1 VTAPV
6 ASATSI
12 NSSGANDPRARRGGK
27 KRKVEWKAY
36 LYILPAFVLF
46 AVFLG
51 VPAVQTAQYSL
62 FKWNGIG
69 PSTWVGLQNYA
80 ELFTDSVLRSSFLH
94 AGVLIFFYAVIP
106 LVLALFLTAIISRGA
121 NLRGMSVFR
130 TLLFLPQ
137 VVASVVVATIWV
149 AIYSPDGLINQ
160 LLRLV
165 GLGSLT
171 RAWLGDFDTA
181 LPAVGIIGSW
191 LGIGLCLVLFLSGVA
206 NIQPE
211 LFEAARIDG
220 AGPVGEF
227 FSITLPA
234 LRGQIA
240 GGLDANR
247 GGGVED
253 VRPGLHHDPRRSRH
267 EHHAAGVR
275 GVQPGLQHRQ
285 GRFGGGRRDRADSA
299 HPGCHGAD
307 PEDPTGRGRMKANLR
322 GARGVSLR
330 E

>member
-1 VTAPV
+1 MD
-6 ASATSI
+6 
-12 NSSGANDPRARRGGK
+12 SSGANDLRARRGGK
-27 KRKVEWKAY
+27 KRKMEWKAY

-80 ELFTDSVLRSSFLH
+80 DLFSDSVLRSSFLH

-121 NLRGMSVFR
+121 NLRGMSMFR

-137 VVASVVVATIWV
+137 VVASVVVATTWV
-149 AIYSPDGLINQ
+149 AIYSPNGLINQ

-165 GLGSLT
+165 GLDSLT

-181 LPAVGIIGSW
+181 LPAVGIVGSW

-211 LFEAARIDG
+211 LFEAARMDG

-240 GGLDANR
+240 VALTLTVVAALKTFDLVYITTR
-247 GGGVED
+247 GGPGTSTTLPAFEAYNRAFNTGKVGSAAAVAIVLTALILGVT
-253 VRPGLHHDPRRSRH
+253 VLIQK
-267 EHHAAGVR
+267 
-275 GVQPGLQHRQ
+275 VQP
-285 GRFGGGRRDRADSA
+285 D
-299 HPGCHGAD
+299 
-307 PEDPTGRGRMKANLR
+307 E
-322 GARGVSLR
+322 V

>member
-6 ASATSI
+6 ASATSV

-80 ELFTDSVLRSSFLH
+80 DLFSDSVLRSSFLH

-121 NLRGMSVFR
+121 NLRGMSLFR

-137 VVASVVVATIWV
+137 VVASVVVATTWV
-149 AIYSPDGLINQ
+149 AIYSPNGLINQ

-165 GLGSLT
+165 GLDSLT

-181 LPAVGIIGSW
+181 LPAVGIVGSW

-211 LFEAARIDG
+211 LFEAARMDG

-240 GGLDANR
+240 VALTLTVVAALKTFDLVYITTR
-247 GGGVED
+247 GGPGTSTTLPAFEAYNRAFNTGKVGSAAAVAIVLTALILGVT
-253 VRPGLHHDPRRSRH
+253 VLIQK
-267 EHHAAGVR
+267 
-275 GVQPGLQHRQ
+275 VQP
-285 GRFGGGRRDRADSA
+285 D
-299 HPGCHGAD
+299 
-307 PEDPTGRGRMKANLR
+307 E
-322 GARGVSLR
+322 V

>member
-1 VTAPV
+1 MTAPV
-6 ASATSI
+6 ASATI
-12 NSSGANDPRARRGGK
+12 VDSSGARNSRARRTGK
-27 KRKVEWKAY
+27 KRKVQWKAY

-51 VPAVQTAQYSL
+51 RPAVQTVQYSL
-62 FKWNGIG
+62 YQWNGIG

-80 ELFTDSVLRSSFLH
+80 ELFTDPVLRSSFLH

-106 LVLALFLTAIISRGA
+106 IVVALFLTSIISRGA
-121 NLRGMSVFR
+121 NLKGMSLFR
-130 TLLFLPQ
+130 TMLFLPQ

-149 AIYSPDGLINQ
+149 AIYSPDGLLNQ

-165 GLGSLT
+165 GLDSLT
-171 RAWLGDFDTA
+171 RAWLGDFSTA
-181 LPAVGIIGSW
+181 LPAVGLIGSW

-240 GGLDANR
+240 VALTLTVVAALKTFDLVYITTR
-247 GGGVED
+247 GGPGTSTTLPAFEAYNRAFNTGKVGSAAAVAILLTAIILIITVLIQKIQPDEVE
-253 VRPGLHHDPRRSRH
+253 
-267 EHHAAGVR
+267 
-275 GVQPGLQHRQ
+275 
-285 GRFGGGRRDRADSA
+285 
-299 HPGCHGAD
+299 
-307 PEDPTGRGRMKANLR
+307 
-322 GARGVSLR
+322 
-330 E
+330 

>member
-1 VTAPV
+1 MTAPV
-6 ASATSI
+6 ASATSV

-80 ELFTDSVLRSSFLH
+80 DLFSDSVLRSSFLH

-121 NLRGMSVFR
+121 NLRGMSLFR

-137 VVASVVVATIWV
+137 VVASVVVATTWV
-149 AIYSPDGLINQ
+149 AIYSPNGLINQ

-165 GLGSLT
+165 GLDSLT

-181 LPAVGIIGSW
+181 LPAVGIVGSW

-211 LFEAARIDG
+211 LFEAARMDG

-240 GGLDANR
+240 VALTLTVVAALKTFDLVYITTR
-247 GGGVED
+247 GGPGTSTTLPAFEAYNRAFNTGKVGSAAAVAIVLTALILGVT
-253 VRPGLHHDPRRSRH
+253 VLIQK
-267 EHHAAGVR
+267 
-275 GVQPGLQHRQ
+275 VQP
-285 GRFGGGRRDRADSA
+285 D
-299 HPGCHGAD
+299 
-307 PEDPTGRGRMKANLR
+307 E
-322 GARGVSLR
+322 V

>member
-6 ASATSI
+6 ASATSV
-12 NSSGANDPRARRGGK
+12 NSSGANDPRARRGGR

-62 FKWNGIG
+62 FRWNGIG

-106 LVLALFLTAIISRGA
+106 VVLALFLTAIISRGA
-121 NLRGMSVFR
+121 NLRGMSLFR

-137 VVASVVVATIWV
+137 VVASVVVATTWV
-149 AIYSPDGLINQ
+149 AIYSPDGLSNQ

-165 GLGSLT
+165 GLDSLT

-181 LPAVGIIGSW
+181 LPAVGIVGSW

-240 GGLDANR
+240 VALTLTVVAALKTFDLVYITTR
-247 GGGVED
+247 GGPGTSTTLPAFEAYNRAFNTGKVGSAAAVAILLTAIILIVTVLIQKIQPDEVE
-253 VRPGLHHDPRRSRH
+253 
-267 EHHAAGVR
+267 
-275 GVQPGLQHRQ
+275 
-285 GRFGGGRRDRADSA
+285 
-299 HPGCHGAD
+299 
-307 PEDPTGRGRMKANLR
+307 
-322 GARGVSLR
+322 
-330 E
+330 

>member
-6 ASATSI
+6 ASATSV
-12 NSSGANDPRARRGGK
+12 NPSGANHPRARRGGK

-46 AVFLG
+46 VVFLG

-106 LVLALFLTAIISRGA
+106 LLLALFLTAIISRGA
-121 NLRGMSVFR
+121 NLKGMSLFR

-137 VVASVVVATIWV
+137 VVASVVVATTWV
-149 AIYSPDGLINQ
+149 AIYSPNGLLNQ
-160 LLRLV
+160 LLRLL
-165 GLGSLT
+165 GLDSLT

-181 LPAVGIIGSW
+181 LPAVGIVGSW

-240 GGLDANR
+240 VALTLTVVAALKTFDLVYITTR
-247 GGGVED
+247 GGPGTSTTLPAFEAYNRAFNTGKVGSAAAVAIVLTALILGVT
-253 VRPGLHHDPRRSRH
+253 VLIQKI
-267 EHHAAGVR
+267 
-275 GVQPGLQHRQ
+275 QP
-285 GRFGGGRRDRADSA
+285 D
-299 HPGCHGAD
+299 
-307 PEDPTGRGRMKANLR
+307 E
-322 GARGVSLR
+322 V

>member
-1 VTAPV
+1 M
-6 ASATSI
+6 
-12 NSSGANDPRARRGGK
+12 
-27 KRKVEWKAY
+27 EWKAY

-80 ELFTDSVLRSSFLH
+80 DLFSDSVLRSSFLH

-121 NLRGMSVFR
+121 NLRGMSLFR

-137 VVASVVVATIWV
+137 VVASVVVATTWV
-149 AIYSPDGLINQ
+149 AIYSPNGLINQ

-165 GLGSLT
+165 GLDSLT

-181 LPAVGIIGSW
+181 LPAVGIVGSW

-211 LFEAARIDG
+211 LFEAARMDG

-240 GGLDANR
+240 VALTLTVVAALKTFDLVYITTR
-247 GGGVED
+247 GGPGTSTTLPAFEAYNRAFNTGKVGSAAAVAIVLTALILGVT
-253 VRPGLHHDPRRSRH
+253 VLIQK
-267 EHHAAGVR
+267 
-275 GVQPGLQHRQ
+275 VQP
-285 GRFGGGRRDRADSA
+285 D
-299 HPGCHGAD
+299 
-307 PEDPTGRGRMKANLR
+307 E
-322 GARGVSLR
+322 V

>member
-1 VTAPV
+1 
-6 ASATSI
+6 
-12 NSSGANDPRARRGGK
+12 
-27 KRKVEWKAY
+27 VEWKAY

-240 GGLDANR
+240 VALTLTVVAALKTFDLVYITTR
-247 GGGVED
+247 GGPGTSTTLPAFEAYNRAFNTGKVGSAAAVAIVLTALILGVT
-253 VRPGLHHDPRRSRH
+253 VLIQKI
-267 EHHAAGVR
+267 
-275 GVQPGLQHRQ
+275 QP
-285 GRFGGGRRDRADSA
+285 D
-299 HPGCHGAD
+299 
-307 PEDPTGRGRMKANLR
+307 E
-322 GARGVSLR
+322 V

>member
-1 VTAPV
+1 MTAPV
-6 ASATSI
+6 ASATSV

-106 LVLALFLTAIISRGA
+106 VVLALFLTSIISRGA

-137 VVASVVVATIWV
+137 VVASVVVATTWV
-149 AIYSPDGLINQ
+149 AIYSPDGLSNQ

-181 LPAVGIIGSW
+181 LPAVGIVGSW

-240 GGLDANR
+240 VALTLTVVAALKTFDLVYITTR
-247 GGGVED
+247 GGPGTSTTLPAFEAYNRAFNTGKVGSAAAVAILLTAIILIVTVLIQKIQPDEVE
-253 VRPGLHHDPRRSRH
+253 
-267 EHHAAGVR
+267 
-275 GVQPGLQHRQ
+275 
-285 GRFGGGRRDRADSA
+285 
-299 HPGCHGAD
+299 
-307 PEDPTGRGRMKANLR
+307 
-322 GARGVSLR
+322 
-330 E
+330 

>member
-1 VTAPV
+1 M
-6 ASATSI
+6 
-12 NSSGANDPRARRGGK
+12 
-27 KRKVEWKAY
+27 EWKAY

-62 FKWNGIG
+62 FRWNGIG

-106 LVLALFLTAIISRGA
+106 VVLALFLTAIISRGA
-121 NLRGMSVFR
+121 NLRGMSLFR

-137 VVASVVVATIWV
+137 VVASVVVATTWV
-149 AIYSPDGLINQ
+149 AIYSPDGLSNQ

-165 GLGSLT
+165 GLDSLT

-181 LPAVGIIGSW
+181 LPAVGIVGSW

-240 GGLDANR
+240 VALTLTVVAALKTFDLVYITTR
-247 GGGVED
+247 GG
-253 VRPGLHHDPRRSRH
+253 PGTSTTLPAFEAYNRAFNTGKVGSA
-267 EHHAAGVR
+267 AAGAILLTAIILIVT
-275 GVQPGLQHRQ
+275 VLIQKIQP
-285 GRFGGGRRDRADSA
+285 D
-299 HPGCHGAD
+299 
-307 PEDPTGRGRMKANLR
+307 E
-322 GARGVSLR
+322 V

>member
-6 ASATSI
+6 ASATSV

-27 KRKVEWKAY
+27 KRKIEWKAY

-46 AVFLG
+46 VVFLG

-62 FKWNGIG
+62 FRWNGIG

-106 LVLALFLTAIISRGA
+106 VVLALFLTAIISRGA

-130 TLLFLPQ
+130 TMLFLPQ
-137 VVASVVVATIWV
+137 VVASVVVATTWV
-149 AIYSPDGLINQ
+149 AIYSPEGLSNQ

-240 GGLDANR
+240 VALTLTVVAALKTFDLVYITTR
-247 GGGVED
+247 GGPGTSTTLPAFEAYNRAFNTGKVGSAAAVAILLTAIILIVTVLIQKIQPDEVE
-253 VRPGLHHDPRRSRH
+253 
-267 EHHAAGVR
+267 
-275 GVQPGLQHRQ
+275 
-285 GRFGGGRRDRADSA
+285 
-299 HPGCHGAD
+299 
-307 PEDPTGRGRMKANLR
+307 
-322 GARGVSLR
+322 
-330 E
+330 

>member
-1 VTAPV
+1 MTAPV
-6 ASATSI
+6 ASATSV

-62 FKWNGIG
+62 FRWNGIG

-106 LVLALFLTAIISRGA
+106 VVLALFLTAIISRGA
-121 NLRGMSVFR
+121 NLRGMSLFR

-137 VVASVVVATIWV
+137 VVASVVVATTWV
-149 AIYSPDGLINQ
+149 AIYSPDGLSNQ

-165 GLGSLT
+165 GLDSLT

-181 LPAVGIIGSW
+181 LPAVGIVGSW

-240 GGLDANR
+240 VALTLTVVAALKTFDLVYITTR
-247 GGGVED
+247 GGPGTSTTLPAFEAYNRAFNTGKVGSAAAVAILLTAIILIVTVLIQKIQPDEVE
-253 VRPGLHHDPRRSRH
+253 
-267 EHHAAGVR
+267 
-275 GVQPGLQHRQ
+275 
-285 GRFGGGRRDRADSA
+285 
-299 HPGCHGAD
+299 
-307 PEDPTGRGRMKANLR
+307 
-322 GARGVSLR
+322 
-330 E
+330 

>member
-1 VTAPV
+1 M
-6 ASATSI
+6 
-12 NSSGANDPRARRGGK
+12 
-27 KRKVEWKAY
+27 EWKAY

-62 FKWNGIG
+62 FRWNGIG

-106 LVLALFLTAIISRGA
+106 VVLALFLTAIISRGA

-130 TLLFLPQ
+130 TMLFLPQ
-137 VVASVVVATIWV
+137 VVASVVVATAWV
-149 AIYSPDGLINQ
+149 AIYSPDGLSNQ

-181 LPAVGIIGSW
+181 LPAVGIVGSW

-240 GGLDANR
+240 VALTLTVVAALKTFDLVYITTR
-247 GGGVED
+247 GGPGTSTTLPAFEAYNRAFNTGKVGSAAAVAILLTAIILIVTVLIQKIQPDEVE
-253 VRPGLHHDPRRSRH
+253 
-267 EHHAAGVR
+267 
-275 GVQPGLQHRQ
+275 
-285 GRFGGGRRDRADSA
+285 
-299 HPGCHGAD
+299 
-307 PEDPTGRGRMKANLR
+307 
-322 GARGVSLR
+322 
-330 E
+330 

>member
-1 VTAPV
+1 M
-6 ASATSI
+6 
-12 NSSGANDPRARRGGK
+12 
-27 KRKVEWKAY
+27 EWKAY

-62 FKWNGIG
+62 FRWNGIG

-106 LVLALFLTAIISRGA
+106 VVLALFLTAIISRGA
-121 NLRGMSVFR
+121 NLRGMSMFR
-130 TLLFLPQ
+130 TVLFLPQ
-137 VVASVVVATIWV
+137 VVASVVVATTWV
-149 AIYSPDGLINQ
+149 AIYSPDGLSNQ

-165 GLGSLT
+165 GLDSLT

-181 LPAVGIIGSW
+181 LPAVGIVGSW

-240 GGLDANR
+240 VALTLTVVAALKTFDLVYITTR
-247 GGGVED
+247 GGPGTSTTLPAFEAYNRAFNTGKVGSAAAVAILLTAIILIVTVLIQKIQPDEVE
-253 VRPGLHHDPRRSRH
+253 
-267 EHHAAGVR
+267 
-275 GVQPGLQHRQ
+275 
-285 GRFGGGRRDRADSA
+285 
-299 HPGCHGAD
+299 
-307 PEDPTGRGRMKANLR
+307 
-322 GARGVSLR
+322 
-330 E
+330 

>member
-1 VTAPV
+1 MTAPV
-6 ASATSI
+6 ASATSV
-12 NSSGANDPRARRGGK
+12 NSPGANDPRARRGGK
-27 KRKVEWKAY
+27 KRKVQWKAY

-51 VPAVQTAQYSL
+51 VPALQTAQYSL

-80 ELFTDSVLRSSFLH
+80 DLFSDTVLRSSFLH
-94 AGVLIFFYAVIP
+94 AGVLVFFYSVIP
-106 LVLALFLTAIISRGA
+106 VVLALILTSIISRGA
-121 NLRGMSVFR
+121 HLKGMSLFR

-137 VVASVVVATIWV
+137 VVASVVVATTWV
-149 AIYSPDGLINQ
+149 AIYSPNGLSNQ

-165 GLGSLT
+165 GLDSLT

-181 LPAVGIIGSW
+181 LAAVGIIGSW

-220 AGPVGEF
+220 AGPMGEF

-240 GGLDANR
+240 VALTLTVVAALKTFDLVYITTR
-247 GGGVED
+247 GGPGTSTTLPAFEAYNRAFNTGKVGSAAAVAIVLTALILGVT
-253 VRPGLHHDPRRSRH
+253 VLIQKI
-267 EHHAAGVR
+267 
-275 GVQPGLQHRQ
+275 QP
-285 GRFGGGRRDRADSA
+285 D
-299 HPGCHGAD
+299 
-307 PEDPTGRGRMKANLR
+307 E
-322 GARGVSLR
+322 V

>member
-1 VTAPV
+1 MTAPV
-6 ASATSI
+6 ASATSV

-62 FKWNGIG
+62 FRWNGIG

-121 NLRGMSVFR
+121 NLRGMSLFR
-130 TLLFLPQ
+130 TMLFLPQ
-137 VVASVVVATIWV
+137 VVASVVVATTWV

-240 GGLDANR
+240 VALTLTVVAALKTFDLVYITTR
-247 GGGVED
+247 GGPGTSTTLPAFEAYNRAFNTGKVGSAAAVAILLTAIILIITVLIQKIQPDEVE
-253 VRPGLHHDPRRSRH
+253 
-267 EHHAAGVR
+267 
-275 GVQPGLQHRQ
+275 
-285 GRFGGGRRDRADSA
+285 
-299 HPGCHGAD
+299 
-307 PEDPTGRGRMKANLR
+307 
-322 GARGVSLR
+322 
-330 E
+330 

>member
-1 VTAPV
+1 MTAPV
-6 ASATSI
+6 ASATSV

-62 FKWNGIG
+62 FRWNGIG

-121 NLRGMSVFR
+121 NLSGMSVFR
-130 TLLFLPQ
+130 TMLFLPQ
-137 VVASVVVATIWV
+137 VVASVVVATTWV
-149 AIYSPDGLINQ
+149 AIYSPEGLSNQ

-181 LPAVGIIGSW
+181 LPAVGIVGSW

-240 GGLDANR
+240 VALTLTVVAALKTFDLVYITTR
-247 GGGVED
+247 GGPGTSTTLPAFEAYNRAFNTGKVGSAAAVAILLTAIILIVTVLIQKIQPDEVE
-253 VRPGLHHDPRRSRH
+253 
-267 EHHAAGVR
+267 
-275 GVQPGLQHRQ
+275 
-285 GRFGGGRRDRADSA
+285 
-299 HPGCHGAD
+299 
-307 PEDPTGRGRMKANLR
+307 
-322 GARGVSLR
+322 
-330 E
+330 

>member
-1 VTAPV
+1 MTAPV
-6 ASATSI
+6 ASATSV

-27 KRKVEWKAY
+27 KRKVQWKAY

-80 ELFTDSVLRSSFLH
+80 ELFTDPVLRSSFLH
-94 AGVLIFFYAVIP
+94 AGVLIFFYAAIP
-106 LVLALFLTAIISRGA
+106 IVLALFLTAIISRGA
-121 NLRGMSVFR
+121 NLKGMSLFR
-130 TLLFLPQ
+130 TMLFLPQ

-149 AIYSPDGLINQ
+149 AMYSPDGLVNQ
-160 LLRLV
+160 MLRLI
-165 GLGSLT
+165 GLDSLT

-191 LGIGLCLVLFLSGVA
+191 LGTGLCLVLFLSGVA
-206 NIQPE
+206 NIRPE

-220 AGPVGEF
+220 AGAVGEF

-240 GGLDANR
+240 VALTLTVVAALKTFDLVYITTR
-247 GGGVED
+247 GGPGTSTTLPAFEAYNRAFNTGKVGSAAAVAILLTALILIITVLIQKIQPDEVE
-253 VRPGLHHDPRRSRH
+253 
-267 EHHAAGVR
+267 
-275 GVQPGLQHRQ
+275 
-285 GRFGGGRRDRADSA
+285 
-299 HPGCHGAD
+299 
-307 PEDPTGRGRMKANLR
+307 
-322 GARGVSLR
+322 
-330 E
+330 

>member
-1 VTAPV
+1 MTAPV

-106 LVLALFLTAIISRGA
+106 VVLALFLTAIISRGA

-240 GGLDANR
+240 VALTLTVVAALKTFDLVYITTR
-247 GGGVED
+247 GGPGTSTTLPAFEAYNRAFNTGKVGSAAAVAIVLTALILGVT
-253 VRPGLHHDPRRSRH
+253 VLIQKI
-267 EHHAAGVR
+267 
-275 GVQPGLQHRQ
+275 QP
-285 GRFGGGRRDRADSA
+285 D
-299 HPGCHGAD
+299 
-307 PEDPTGRGRMKANLR
+307 E
-322 GARGVSLR
+322 V

>member
-6 ASATSI
+6 ASATSV

-106 LVLALFLTAIISRGA
+106 VVLALFLTAIISRGA
-121 NLRGMSVFR
+121 NLRGMSLFR

-137 VVASVVVATIWV
+137 VVASVVVATTWV
-149 AIYSPDGLINQ
+149 AIYSPEGLINQ

-181 LPAVGIIGSW
+181 LPAVGIVGSW

-240 GGLDANR
+240 VALTLTVVAALKTFDLVYITTR
-247 GGGVED
+247 GGPGTSTTLPAFEAYNRAFNTGKVGSAAAVAILLTAIILIVTVLIQKIQPDEVE
-253 VRPGLHHDPRRSRH
+253 
-267 EHHAAGVR
+267 
-275 GVQPGLQHRQ
+275 
-285 GRFGGGRRDRADSA
+285 
-299 HPGCHGAD
+299 
-307 PEDPTGRGRMKANLR
+307 
-322 GARGVSLR
+322 
-330 E
+330 

>member
-94 AGVLIFFYAVIP
+94 AGVLILFYAVIP

-160 LLRLV
+160 LMRLV
-165 GLGSLT
+165 GLESLT

-240 GGLDANR
+240 VALTLTVVAALKTFDLVYITTR
-247 GGGVED
+247 GGPGTSTTLPAFEAYNRAFNTGKVGSAAAVAIVLTALILGVT
-253 VRPGLHHDPRRSRH
+253 VLIQKI
-267 EHHAAGVR
+267 
-275 GVQPGLQHRQ
+275 QP
-285 GRFGGGRRDRADSA
+285 D
-299 HPGCHGAD
+299 
-307 PEDPTGRGRMKANLR
+307 E
-322 GARGVSLR
+322 V

>member
-6 ASATSI
+6 ASATSV
-12 NSSGANDPRARRGGK
+12 NSSGANRPRARRGGK
-27 KRKVEWKAY
+27 KRKVEWQAY

-46 AVFLG
+46 VVFLG

-62 FKWNGIG
+62 FRWNGIG

-106 LVLALFLTAIISRGA
+106 VVLALFLTAIISRGA
-121 NLRGMSVFR
+121 NLRGMSLFR
-130 TLLFLPQ
+130 TALFLPQ
-137 VVASVVVATIWV
+137 VVASVVVATSWV
-149 AIYSPDGLINQ
+149 AIYSPNGLVNQ

-165 GLGSLT
+165 GLDSLT

-181 LPAVGIIGSW
+181 LPAVGLVGSW

-206 NIQPE
+206 NIQPA

-240 GGLDANR
+240 VALTLTVVAALKTFDLVYITTR
-247 GGGVED
+247 GGPGTSTTLPAFEAYNRAFNTGKVGSAAAVAVVLTALILGVT
-253 VRPGLHHDPRRSRH
+253 VLIQKI
-267 EHHAAGVR
+267 
-275 GVQPGLQHRQ
+275 QP
-285 GRFGGGRRDRADSA
+285 D
-299 HPGCHGAD
+299 
-307 PEDPTGRGRMKANLR
+307 E
-322 GARGVSLR
+322 V

>member
-1 VTAPV
+1 M
-6 ASATSI
+6 
-12 NSSGANDPRARRGGK
+12 
-27 KRKVEWKAY
+27 EWKAY

-106 LVLALFLTAIISRGA
+106 LVVALFLTAIISRGA
-121 NLRGMSVFR
+121 NLRGMSLFR

-181 LPAVGIIGSW
+181 LPAVGIVGSW

-240 GGLDANR
+240 VALTLTVVAALKTFDLVYITTR
-247 GGGVED
+247 GGPGTSTTLPAFEAYNRAFNTGKVGSAAAVAIVLTALILVVTVLIQKIQPDEVE
-253 VRPGLHHDPRRSRH
+253 
-267 EHHAAGVR
+267 
-275 GVQPGLQHRQ
+275 
-285 GRFGGGRRDRADSA
+285 
-299 HPGCHGAD
+299 
-307 PEDPTGRGRMKANLR
+307 
-322 GARGVSLR
+322 
-330 E
+330 

>member
-1 VTAPV
+1 MTAPV
-6 ASATSI
+6 ASATSV

-62 FKWNGIG
+62 FRWNGIG

-106 LVLALFLTAIISRGA
+106 LVLALFLTSIISRGA
-121 NLRGMSVFR
+121 NLKGMSLFR

-137 VVASVVVATIWV
+137 VVASVVVATTWV
-149 AIYSPDGLINQ
+149 AIYSPDGLSNQ
-160 LLRLV
+160 LFRLV

-181 LPAVGIIGSW
+181 LPAVGIVGSW

-240 GGLDANR
+240 VALTLTVVAALKTFDLVYITTR
-247 GGGVED
+247 GGPGTSTTLPAFEAYNRAFNTGKVGSAAAVAILLTAIILIVTVLIQKIQPDEVE
-253 VRPGLHHDPRRSRH
+253 
-267 EHHAAGVR
+267 
-275 GVQPGLQHRQ
+275 
-285 GRFGGGRRDRADSA
+285 
-299 HPGCHGAD
+299 
-307 PEDPTGRGRMKANLR
+307 
-322 GARGVSLR
+322 
-330 E
+330 

>member
-1 VTAPV
+1 M
-6 ASATSI
+6 
-12 NSSGANDPRARRGGK
+12 
-27 KRKVEWKAY
+27 EWKAY

-62 FKWNGIG
+62 FRWNGIG

-106 LVLALFLTAIISRGA
+106 VVLALFLTAIISRGA
-121 NLRGMSVFR
+121 NLRGMSLFR

-137 VVASVVVATIWV
+137 VVASVVVATTWV
-149 AIYSPDGLINQ
+149 AIYSPDGLSNQ

-165 GLGSLT
+165 GLDSLT

-181 LPAVGIIGSW
+181 LPAVGIVGSW

-240 GGLDANR
+240 VALTLTVVAALKTFDLVYITTR
-247 GGGVED
+247 GGPGTSTTLPAFEAYNRAFNTGKVGSAAAVAILLTAIILIVTVLIQKIQPDEVE
-253 VRPGLHHDPRRSRH
+253 
-267 EHHAAGVR
+267 
-275 GVQPGLQHRQ
+275 
-285 GRFGGGRRDRADSA
+285 
-299 HPGCHGAD
+299 
-307 PEDPTGRGRMKANLR
+307 
-322 GARGVSLR
+322 
-330 E
+330 

>member
-149 AIYSPDGLINQ
+149 AIYSPEGLINQ

-240 GGLDANR
+240 VALTLTVVAALKTFDLVYITTR
-247 GGGVED
+247 GGPGTSTTLPAFEAYNRAFNTGKVGSAAAVAILLTAIILIVTVVIQKIQPDEVE
-253 VRPGLHHDPRRSRH
+253 
-267 EHHAAGVR
+267 
-275 GVQPGLQHRQ
+275 
-285 GRFGGGRRDRADSA
+285 
-299 HPGCHGAD
+299 
-307 PEDPTGRGRMKANLR
+307 
-322 GARGVSLR
+322 
-330 E
+330 